1 MRRGLSL
8 LLCALASKLGIVK
21 LVSTGYTILGY
32 LNLPLLI
39 FPAIVLANRK
49 IRKPYLEEHR
59 ISAPGIDE

>member
-1 MRRGLSL
+1 M
-8 LLCALASKLGIVK
+8 K